1 MNSKQRTY
9 GILGVDYQDE
19 GFRAI
24 GVREADVNPYLAIL
38 DRQTM
43 FAQASVASKVLSASK
58 LRQSTPEELVE
69 ALNGRAIT
77 SKPVD
82 EDGEGEIAMGLLP
95 YPNINAFKREV
106 INIEGGKEL
115 RAFTFDKESN
125 RIEVYAW
132 RILGGE
138 FGDTTGS
145 TLVNLLSAEE
155 GYAYDRYITKSNL
168 KGVLRNGTVISLMS
182 QEEQD
187 REWAQHKNYVPT
199 SHLERI
205 TIGGT
210 ALFAP
215 DLVEEAES
223 YAEKVVMENVETEEE
238 IRLTCEWYPD
248 GDTLCGA
255 PTTHA
260 RTPQLAGVCDDCFG
274 LREARDTQEV
284 EPVVAKKKAKATKK
298 R

>member
-38 DRQTM
+38 DMQTM

-274 LREARDTQEV
+274 LREARDTQET
-284 EPVVAKKKAKATKK
+284 VA
-298 R
+298 